1 MNIGLTGGI
10 ACGKST
16 VAAMLVRRGA
26 ILIDADKI
34 AREVVE
40 PGSPVLDRVAD
51 RFGQAV
57 LLSDGSLNRKKLGEI
72 IFNDQ
77 KAREDLQNLLHP
89 PIRTLMR
96 ERMRRFEQEEP
107 KRLVVVDVPLLFE
120 SKLEWMFSEIMLVY
134 VPRQMQLQRLMQ
146 RDGLTPEQAESR
158 LRAQMPIDEKKSLAD
173 IVIDNSGSL
182 EETERQIDLFW
193 SERGLP

>member
-26 ILIDADKI
+26 VLVDADQI

-40 PGSPVLDRVAD
+40 PGSPVLARVAD

-57 LLSDGSLNRKKLGEI
+57 LLPDGQLHRKKLGEI
-72 IFNDQ
+72 VFNDPA
-77 KAREDLQNLLHP
+77 AREDLQNLLHP
-89 PIRTLMR
+89 AIRATMR
-96 ERMRRFEQEEP
+96 ERMERYEAEDPQ
-107 KRLVVVDVPLLFE
+107 RLVVVDVPLLFE

-134 VPRQMQLQRLMQ
+134 VPREIQLERLMA
-146 RDGLTPEQAESR
+146 RDGLTGEQAENR
-158 LRAQMPIDEKKSLAD
+158 LKAQMPIEEKKALAD
-173 IVIDNSGSL
+173 IVIDNQGTR
-182 EETERQIDLFW
+182 EDTERQIESFW
-193 SERGLP
+193 RERGLP